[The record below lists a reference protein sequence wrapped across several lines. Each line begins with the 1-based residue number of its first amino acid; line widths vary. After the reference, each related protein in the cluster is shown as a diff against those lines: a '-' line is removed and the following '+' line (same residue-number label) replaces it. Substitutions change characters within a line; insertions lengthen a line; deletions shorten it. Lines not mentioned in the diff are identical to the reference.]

1 MISENFKEIL
11 NRFEEESQKPIKGNE
26 FAGKIR
32 KNFSSEF
39 NQLVLDLVGG
49 DPLWE
54 GKMSPGM
61 MQWTTRPWAGLKNY
75 DVAKTFTDGFY
86 LIYIIDVKKQKIY
99 FSLDHGHNKYSKKV
113 TTKIANAIVKKID
126 FKLPDGFVTD
136 RREELNHSSVMFK
149 VYTANDLIEEDIIHD
164 LKEMINVYKKV
175 IPLYFEVLNELGL
188 EKDNFDESLFES
200 LISAEN
206 RNIWRITAG
215 GADDTDLV
223 WEEFKKNSYVGVGN
237 WGIEKDVNYV
247 DFSSQDEIIEV
258 ILNTETKRTQGARM
272 AWDFAHEIN
281 VGDLV
286 IVNKGRSKVAGIGII
301 RGDYVAASENDS
313 KNIFDLNHIRKVDWI
328 ITDEFEV
335 KKNLFPIITLNQV
348 EPERWNEVLSYYAKS
363 NEKFCKSL
371 LRYLFFEFKRDY
383 LDSQDGKD
391 HLSYYILE
399 SESFESNYKNIEARY
414 LRGDYIAD
422 DVWFNMI
429 SPKSNIFGI
438 YSNPRKIFQTNYNR
452 TDDELNKI
460 AVLFFRTVKGIID
473 NDTDFEKQKDILSD
487 LVNNPLSKGIKSGL
501 ITPSLYFLDDD
512 FYVINKKTIDAAE
525 FLSNFIGNTIK
536 INNELLDY
544 VDNNTKLHKF
554 LVDIGDYVPEIK
566 NFRVFDIFCHWLCT
580 SNLGFYARGKKLPLV
595 GFEYDGEEGGG
606 GKLDTNPPVP
616 RALVKLHPNMLE
628 LGELKIPENNLYRV
642 CGALNANKHI
652 ILDGA
657 PGTGKTELAIKFS
670 EAAINEDFID
680 GFLLTTATSDWTTF
694 DTIGGFMPDE
704 GGKLYFYEGKF
715 LEAIRNNHW
724 LIIDE
729 INRSDIDKAFGQLF
743 TVLSGQDVDLPY
755 KDKNGKS
762 IRIHK
767 STTKRDSFYDEDS
780 GTYVIGTNWRI
791 IATMNVYD
799 KDSLFDLSY
808 AFMRRFTFITID
820 IPQDNV
826 FEELIEEW
834 ADQLD
839 TSYIDSIKSLLMLN
853 EHRPLGPAIFKD
865 MINYIQFRTDLDD
878 TYDIMEEAIL
888 SYVIPQFEGLSPS
901 KLKEINSFFNEKEL
915 NTDNI
920 RLKLNEFSGT
930 ELDENI

>member
-26 FAGKIR
+26 FAAKIR

-75 DVAKTFTDGFY
+75 DVARTFTDGFY
-86 LIYIIDVKKQKIY
+86 LIYIFDIEKQKIY

-113 TTKIANAIVKKID
+113 TSRIADELVHKID
-126 FKLPDGFVTD
+126 FKLPEGFVTD

-149 VYTANDLIEEDIIHD
+149 VYREKDLIEKD
-164 LKEMINVYKKV
+164 LIQDLEEMIKVYKKV

-188 EKDNFDESLFES
+188 EKKHTLDDYSQKKS
-200 LISAEN
+200 ISVED

-215 GADDTDLV
+215 GADATDLV
-223 WEEFKKNSYVGVGN
+223 WEEFKNNSYVGVGN
-237 WGIEKDVNYV
+237 WGIEKDINYI

-258 ILNTETKRTQGARM
+258 ILNTDTKRTQGARM
-272 AWDFAHEIN
+272 AWDFSHEMNI
-281 VGDLV
+281 GDVV
-286 IVNKGRSKVAGIGII
+286 IVNKGRSTVAGIGII
-301 RGDYVAASENDS
+301 ASDYIPATENKS
-313 KNIFDLNHIRKVDWI
+313 KNIFGLNHIRKVNWI
-328 ITDEFEV
+328 TTDEFPV

-348 EPERWNEVLSYYAKS
+348 EPERWNEILTYYAKS
-363 NEKFCKSL
+363 SD
-371 LRYLFFEFKRDY
+371 EFKRDILEHLYLEFEREY
-383 LDSQDGKD
+383 LDTDAGKE

-399 SESFESNYKNIEARY
+399 SETLESNYKNIEARF

-422 DVWFNMI
+422 DVWYNMI
-429 SPKSNIFGI
+429 SPKNTLYTA
-438 YSNPRKIFQTNYNR
+438 YSNPRKIFQSNYNR
-452 TDDELNKI
+452 SDDELNKI
-460 AVLFFRTVKGIID
+460 AVLFFRTVKEIID
-473 NDTDFEKQKDILSD
+473 NDTDFNKQKDIFSD
-487 LVNNPLSKGIKSGL
+487 LVNNPLSKGIKTGL
-501 ITPSLYFLDDD
+501 ITPSLHFLDDD
-512 FYVINKKTIDAAE
+512 FYVINKKTVDTVG

-536 INNELLDY
+536 VNNDLLDY
-544 VDNNTKLHKF
+544 VDNNGKLHRF
-554 LVDIGDYVPEIK
+554 LIDIGVYLPEIK
-566 NFRVFDIFCHWLCT
+566 NYRIFDMFCHWLCA
-580 SNLGFYARGKKLPLV
+580 NDLGNYARGNKLPLA
-595 GFEYDGEEGGG
+595 GFEYDD
-606 GKLDTNPPVP
+606 GKNSAGTTQTPVQ
-616 RALVKLHPNMLE
+616 RSSVKLSPNMLE
-628 LGELKIPENNLYRV
+628 LGDLKILENNLYRV

-670 EAAINEDFID
+670 EAAINENFID

-704 GGKLYFYEGKF
+704 DGKLYFYEGKF
-715 LEAIRNNHW
+715 LEAIRNNYW

-767 STTKRDSFYDEDS
+767 SSTKKDSFYDENS

-791 IATMNVYD
+791 LATMNVYD

-820 IPQDNV
+820 IPENDV
-826 FEELIEEW
+826 FEELIDIW

-839 TSYIDSIKSLLMLN
+839 QNYIESIKSLLGLN
-853 EHRPLGPAIFKD
+853 EKREFGPAIFKD

-878 TYDIMEEAIL
+878 TYDIIEEAIL
-888 SYVIPQFEGLSPS
+888 SYVIPQFDGLSP
-901 KLKEINSFFNEKEL
+901 KLLKEIDTFFDEKEL
-915 NTDNI
+915 NTPNI
-920 RLKLNEFSGT
+920 KAKLKEFCGS
-930 ELDENI
+930 EL